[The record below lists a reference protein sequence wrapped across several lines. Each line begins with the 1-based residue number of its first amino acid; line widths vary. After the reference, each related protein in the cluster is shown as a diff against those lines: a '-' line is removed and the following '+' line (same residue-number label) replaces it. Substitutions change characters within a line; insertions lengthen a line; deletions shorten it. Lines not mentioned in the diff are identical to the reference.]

1 MFQHAWIMFTVKWFK
16 KLNIM
21 SKIQK
26 FINLQDPSHIC
37 QSLGFMNSLFVFLEG
52 WLIEGL
58 SDSKLAPTDD
68 LFLLVKNFL
77 ATVPTKLSYL

>member
-1 MFQHAWIMFTVKWFK
+1 MW
-16 KLNIM
+16 
-21 SKIQK
+21 KIQM
-26 FINLQDPSHIC
+26 FINLQDPSHIY

-52 WLIEGL
+52 WLIERL

-68 LFLLVKNFL
+68 LFLLVENFL